1 MSDMNQRDEHEDELV
16 EQLWKHIVD
25 NGMGSFED
33 KFERFFM
40 SPMGQPHLAAKEE
53 VLRHNEQRVSRIWVG
68 RDPAVLLA
76 ESYTQDD
83 QWFNGVLPEAGHWA
97 SYLKTLRSAG
107 DISEADI
114 EALDASTNRI
124 VACLANPH
132 GAAAQRRGLVAGR
145 VQSGKTSHYV
155 GLIAKLADLGYRLF
169 IVLSGTKTN
178 LRGQTQRR
186 IAEDLTSTKPADWH
200 WLTGDEDGAD
210 INSVRNAANVV
221 SKGGVICVVKKHEK
235 RLETLREFLEVAGQE
250 LERCPVVI
258 IDDEADEASIDTG
271 DTDKST
277 ISRLVSELL
286 KVPIVSYV
294 AYTGTPYAN
303 TFIDPDASGSLYPE
317 HFLLPLPKSTSYFGA
332 EELFGR
338 GAINE
343 QDVAIV
349 GLDVIRKVTDSDD
362 LKLRPSSYSG
372 PGVSSFQPTACDA
385 LEEACRYFIMAT
397 AARRARNQDGHSSML
412 VHVHHQQKVMDR
424 LRPVVDRVIRNLAQQ
439 WDTSQVR
446 KFKTQWN
453 DELEKGLAEKVGLK
467 PVPFED
473 LESHI
478 TQVFRD
484 VEVVVDH
491 GDSDNRLNYAGD
503 SSVVI
508 AIGGNTL
515 SRGLTLKG
523 LVTSLFLRPA
533 GQYDTLLQMGR
544 WYGYRP
550 GYADLQRIW
559 TTTDLEKEIRFLALV
574 EEEFFQ
580 EIEARAADGLTPAEV
595 APLIRMHQGRLQPT
609 SNAKMGRARTVQK
622 SFAGETVQTIRFDH
636 RDTECI
642 SSHRTA
648 IDELLEGHQASSINN
663 NLVFRAI
670 PGDSISE
677 FLVSYRD
684 SAPSLGR
691 DRSLAID
698 YILREQEKGYLD
710 NWNIVLVDGPQKSAV
725 VGGHS
730 IGMVQRSK
738 LQKSSGPES
747 ANIGALLDPPH
758 LICDLGVDAKKRTNN
773 GRRDLAVRELRKD
786 QPALLVI
793 YIIDDQSKCKA
804 GDDSREDLDAKAPLV
819 GWVLKLPVDDRSKAT
834 TYVSNNAIR
843 LRATS
848 EQNVGDAE

>member
-1 MSDMNQRDEHEDELV
+1 MSDMNQRAEHEDELV
-16 EQLWKHIVD
+16 EQLWRHIAD
-25 NGMGSFED
+25 NGVGSFED

-68 RDPAVLLA
+68 RDPAVLLT
-76 ESYTQDD
+76 ESYTEDD
-83 QWFNGVLPEAGHWA
+83 RWFNGVLPAGGHWA
-97 SYLKTLRSAG
+97 KYFGTLRAAG
-107 DISEADI
+107 DISEADLK
-114 EALDASTNRI
+114 ALDVSTSRV

-145 VQSGKTSHYV
+145 VQSGKTSHYE
-155 GLIAKLADLGYRLF
+155 GLIAKLADLGYRFF

-186 IAEDLTSTKPADWH
+186 IANDLTSTNAAEWH
-200 WLTGDEDGAD
+200 WLTGNEDGAD

-221 SKGGVICVVKKHEK
+221 SRGGVICVVKKEK
-235 RLETLREFLEVAGQE
+235 SRLGTLKKFLEAAGQE

-277 ISRLVSELL
+277 VSRLVSELL
-286 KVPIVSYV
+286 EVPIVSYV

-303 TFIDPDASGSLYPE
+303 TLIDPDASGSLYPE

-343 QDVAIV
+343 QNLAVD
-349 GLDVIRKVTDSDD
+349 GLDVIRHVTDSDD
-362 LKLRPSSYSG
+362 SKLRPASYSG
-372 PGVSSFQPTACDA
+372 PQVSSFQPTACDA
-385 LEEACRYFIMAT
+385 LEEACRYFILAT
-397 AARRARNQDGHSSML
+397 AARRARNQNGHSSML
-412 VHVHHQQKVMDR
+412 VHVHHQQIVMDR
-424 LRPVVDRVIRNLAQQ
+424 LKPQVDSVIRDLAQQ
-439 WDTSQVR
+439 WNSNRVEEFR
-446 KFKTQWN
+446 TQWN
-453 DELEKGLAEKVGLK
+453 DELEKGLAEKVGLR

-478 TQVFRD
+478 TQVFKD
-484 VEVVVDH
+484 VKVVVDH
-491 GDSDNRLNYAGD
+491 FASDNRLEYGGEA
-503 SSVVI
+503 SVVI
-508 AIGGNTL
+508 AIGGNTF
-515 SRGLTLKG
+515 SRGLTLNG

-544 WYGYRP
+544 WFGYRP
-550 GYADLQRIW
+550 GYSDLQRIW
-559 TTTDLEKEIRFLALV
+559 TTEALAEEIRFLALV

-609 SNAKMGRARTVQK
+609 SNAKMGRARTVQR

-636 RDTECI
+636 RDTESI

-648 IDELLEGHQASSINN
+648 LDGLLEGRHASPVNN
-663 NLVFRAI
+663 NLVLRAI

-677 FLVSYRD
+677 FLVRYRD
-684 SAPSLGR
+684 SAPSLGG

-698 YILREQEKGYLD
+698 YILREQKKGYLD
-710 NWNIVLVDGPQKSAV
+710 NWNIVLVDGPQKPAV

-738 LQKSSGPES
+738 LQKSSGMES

-758 LICDLGVDAKKRTNN
+758 LICDLGVEARKQTNN

-793 YIIDDQSKCKA
+793 YVIDDQSKCKA
-804 GDDSREDLDAKAPLV
+804 GEDGREDLDAKAPLV
-819 GWVLKLPVDDRSKAT
+819 GWVLKLPVDDRSETT

-843 LRATS
+843 LRARS
-848 EQNVGDAE
+848 EQNAGDAQ